1 MGSENAAVNCAL
13 GKILLFVYWECC
25 CYLLSR
31 NDTVIWIVGI
41 MLFG

>member
-1 MGSENAAVNCAL
+1 MCIDNDVVICIMGM
-13 GKILLFVYWECC
+13 LLFVHWESC
-25 CYLLSR
+25 CYLLSG